1 LQIAKAAASGPPSH
15 DSVSSISDTVDLE
28 ILRPSCQQQP
38 FLLYDALR
46 GFDAA
51 SPARPPGGTALPKP
65 RSFRISDLLALGFA
79 AAILAVFASLHHS
92 EFPPGG
98 HRFLTALAIT
108 AGFAVLAWFAGGVN
122 LTGALA
128 GSAVAFIM
136 AVRDLRMFLALLVV
150 FAVTLVATRVG
161 YARKQ
166 QLRTAEP
173 PGGRTASQAMANL
186 GIAALVVAVAGKAW
200 PVLALAALAEAAG
213 DTSSSE
219 IGMAFPGKTLMIT
232 TLKSVPA
239 GTDGGMSLFG
249 TIAALLGAASVAIA
263 AVATGLVPANQ
274 ITIIILAGFFGT
286 VIDSLLGA
294 IFERRGW
301 LDNDLVNLL
310 STAAAVGMAWGLGSS
325 FDFASLLK

>member
-1 LQIAKAAASGPPSH
+1 MPPAPLVRREERTAKIALIQ
-15 DSVSSISDTVDLE
+15 V
-28 ILRPSCQQQP
+28 
-38 FLLYDALR
+38 
-46 GFDAA
+46 
-51 SPARPPGGTALPKP
+51 
-65 RSFRISDLLALGFA
+65 SDLLALGFA
-79 AAILAVFASLHHS
+79 AAILAVFAWLHHA
-92 EFPPGG
+92 EFPLGG
-98 HRFLTALAIT
+98 RRFLTALAIT

-122 LTGALA
+122 FSGALA

-136 AVRDLRMFLALLVV
+136 AVRDLRMFLALLIV

-173 PGGRTASQAMANL
+173 AGGRTAAQAMANL
-186 GIAALVVAVAGKAW
+186 GIAALVVAIAGKAW

-232 TLKSVPA
+232 NFKSVPP
-239 GTDGGMSLFG
+239 GTDGGISLFG

-263 AVATGLVPANQ
+263 AVLQVLCLSSIAT
-274 ITIIILAGFFGT
+274 IILAGFFGT
-286 VIDSLLGA
+286 IIDSLLGA
-294 IFERRGW
+294 VFERRGL

-310 STAAAVGMAWGLGSS
+310 STAAAVGMAWALG
-325 FDFASLLK
+325 

>member
-1 LQIAKAAASGPPSH
+1 M
-15 DSVSSISDTVDLE
+15 
-28 ILRPSCQQQP
+28 
-38 FLLYDALR
+38 
-46 GFDAA
+46 
-51 SPARPPGGTALPKP
+51 PPGRNALPKS

-79 AAILAVFASLHHS
+79 AAILTVFESLHHS

-122 LTGALA
+122 FTGALA

-136 AVRDLRMFLALLVV
+136 AVRDLRMFLALLIV

-173 PGGRTASQAMANL
+173 AGGRTAAQAMANL
-186 GIAALVVAVAGKAW
+186 GIAALVVAIAGKAW
-200 PVLALAALAEAAG
+200 PVLALAALAEAAA

-219 IGMAFPGKTLMIT
+219 IGMAFPGKTVLIT
-232 TLKSVPA
+232 SFKPA
-239 GTDGGMSLFG
+239 PPGTDGGISLFG
-249 TIAALLGAASVAIA
+249 TIAALLGAASVAVA
-263 AVATGLVPANQ
+263 AVLTGLVPVHA
-274 ITIIILAGFFGT
+274 IATIILAGFFGT

-294 IFERRGW
+294 VFERRGL

-310 STAAAVGMAWGLGSS
+310 STSAAAGMAWWLGSS
-325 FDFASLLK
+325 FEFVLLLK